1 MGRKDDFTAD
11 VYMGSVRRSSYLFCR
26 ASGQKGMDHFTVMK
40 RYDWVPRPEQ
50 SAKEHALLRA
60 LEKALSGIVLE
71 ESEAPRD

>member
-11 VYMGSVRRSSYLFCR
+11 VYMGSVRRSSYLFSR

-71 ESEAPRD
+71 EREAPRD

>member
-1 MGRKDDFTAD
+1 
-11 VYMGSVRRSSYLFCR
+11 
-26 ASGQKGMDHFTVMK
+26 MDHFTVMK

-71 ESEAPRD
+71 EREAPRD